1 MDTGVMT
8 VIIFQQ
14 HIKGDPHLLIPNH
27 NMPRAPQNNKNVRAL
42 NREVARLTR
51 LLKKTEDEKDTFVE
65 RVLELVCQTQTQ
77 AAQTQ
82 TTAARTEVAKA
93 KAYIM
98 PVMIAL
104 MQGAVLL
111 YSYFS

>member
-8 VIIFQQ
+8 VIIFQH

-27 NMPRAPQNNKNVRAL
+27 NMPSTPKHNKNVRAL

-51 LLKKTEDEKDTFVE
+51 LLKKTQDEKDVFVE
-65 RVLELVCQTQTQ
+65 RCLAEAARTQTQ
-77 AAQTQ
+77 AAR
-82 TTAARTEVAKA
+82 AEVARA
-93 KAYIM
+93 KAYM
-98 PVMIAL
+98 MHVMITL
-104 MQGAVLL
+104 MQGAVVL

>member
-8 VIIFQQ
+8 VIIFQH

-27 NMPRAPQNNKNVRAL
+27 NMPFAPKHNKNVRAL

-51 LLKKTEDEKDTFVE
+51 LHKKTEDEKDAFCKRALSREVTTVTRLLKKTEDEK
-65 RVLELVCQTQTQ
+65 
-77 AAQTQ
+77 
-82 TTAARTEVAKA
+82 A
-93 KAYIM
+93 KAYMM
-98 PVMIAL
+98 PVIIAL
-104 MQGAVLL
+104 MQGAVVL